1 MARSSPAPTPSSLII
16 DDSLEMNAARHSHYV
31 PIWYQKRFLTEDS
44 DRLHYLDLAPDSN
57 RLSDGRLVTMNA
69 ESRRHPSKCFYQT
82 DLYTTF
88 FGPFINDQIERRLF
102 GAIDSSGARAVRA
115 FASDDPALWRHH
127 FSNFFSY
134 IDSQKTRTPK
144 GLDWIQSQFP
154 RLDQNEL
161 MLEMQAIHTM
171 HCTIWAQGVREIVS
185 AEASGT
191 KFIVTD
197 HPATV
202 YNPACPP
209 HCTDCTYP
217 LDPSIA
223 LKGSRTIF
231 PLDKNRCLIL
241 SNYEYVRDP
250 GRQDPA
256 EKRSHA
262 RFGTSTVVRT
272 DALIR
277 SRTLADHEVQQINV
291 VLKSRAHRYIAAAER
306 EWLFPEEHVT
316 EDWAGIDSVLLPP
329 ATELYRFGGELY
341 WGRKGGTTYFQ
352 DAFGRTAPENTYLK
366 KPLPKKKLRP
376 NEPCGC
382 GSGRKFKRCCR
393 HKKHNQ
399 RPSWNF
405 KSIRERNLFLYN
417 AVEKIL
423 GLNKDKTW
431 DDVRRELTPD
441 QVAEIH
447 RVYAFLWPRDTDIY
461 SLLPKPDGQ
470 CRALYTGMID
480 PTTIPGFALGS
491 APLFDEILIQQPFVN
506 PAEVKP
512 DFSPVHSPH
521 LYRQHTLKNVFLLFV
536 LMTYI
541 DAGFV
546 NFFPDPCVFDEH
558 LLKQMMQMAQARSG
572 DVRLD
577 AAEEDILMGMARDDY
592 HRAIRSMPRESQKKW
607 LASTVQAM
615 GEMAQGIHE
624 TLFEAILDLMQEQHQ
639 KDPFALL
646 QDGDPHAKE
655 GQLMI
660 RSMAPNL
667 EMSFVVAQATG
678 SMLITDQP
686 YRWKEITAA
695 RNIPTTRNANPW
707 DHLAESISSLN
718 YQLDANPET
727 NFSNRSDG
735 SYATVRNAFRRIL
748 QATTSESGPP
758 NHEVVAHLEK
768 AFLTSH
774 QKADQTN
781 QIPGSCPFEAKI
793 ACRIPHGG
801 FVNKSAHRLLLTSG
815 VESKLDSIPVA
826 LFISEA

>member
-1 MARSSPAPTPSSLII
+1 
-16 DDSLEMNAARHSHYV
+16 MNAARDSHYV
-31 PIWYQKRFLTEDS
+31 PIWYQKRFLTESS
-44 DRLHYLDLAPDSN
+44 DRLHYLDLAPDSK

-82 DLYTTF
+82 DIYTTF
-88 FGPFINDQIERRLF
+88 FGPFINDEIERRLF
-102 GAIDSSGARAVRA
+102 GALDSFGARAVRA
-115 FASDDPALWRHH
+115 YASDDRALWRRHY
-127 FSNFFSY
+127 SNFFSY

-154 RLDQNEL
+154 SLSQTEL
-161 MLEMQAIHTM
+161 MFEMQAIHTM

-185 AEASGT
+185 AKSSST

-197 HPATV
+197 HPVTV
-202 YNPACPP
+202 YNPAFPP
-209 HCTDCTYP
+209 HSADCSYP

-262 RFGTSTVVRT
+262 RFGTSTVVHT
-272 DALIR
+272 EALIR
-277 SRTLADHEVQQINV
+277 SRSLGDDEVQRINV
-291 VLKSRAHRYIAAAER
+291 VLKSRARRYIAAAER

-316 EDWAGIDSVLLPP
+316 KDWAEIDSVLLPP
-329 ATELYRFGGELY
+329 TAELYRFGGELF
-341 WGRKGGTTYFQ
+341 WGRNDGTTYFQ
-352 DAFGRTAPENTYLK
+352 DAFGRSAPENTYLK
-366 KPLPKKKLRP
+366 KPLPTKKLRP
-376 NEPCGC
+376 YEPCGC
-382 GSGRKFKRCCR
+382 GSGKKFKRCCR
-393 HKKHNQ
+393 NKKHNQ

-405 KSIRERNLFLYN
+405 KSIRERNLFLCN
-417 AVEKIL
+417 AVEDIL
-423 GLNKDKTW
+423 GLNKGKTW

-447 RVYAFLWPRDTDIY
+447 RVYAFFWPRDTDIY

-470 CRALYTGMID
+470 CRALYTGIID

-506 PAEVKP
+506 PGEVKP
-512 DFSPVHSPH
+512 DFSPVDSPH

-536 LMTYI
+536 LMPYI

-558 LLKQMMQMAQARSG
+558 LFKQMMEMAEARSG
-572 DVRLD
+572 DVQLD
-577 AAEEDILMGMARDDY
+577 AAEEGVLMGMARDDY
-592 HRAIRSMPRESQKKW
+592 YRAIRSMPRESQKKW
-607 LASTVQAM
+607 LRSTVQNM
-615 GEMAQGIHE
+615 GEMAQGIDE
-624 TLFEAILDLMQEQHQ
+624 TLFEAILDLMQEQH
-639 KDPFALL
+639 KEDPFALL
-646 QDGDPHAKE
+646 QDDDPHAKE

-686 YRWKEITAA
+686 YRWKEITAP
-695 RNIPTTRNANPW
+695 RNIPTTKSANRW
-707 DHLAESISSLN
+707 HHLAESISSLS
-718 YQLDANPET
+718 YLLDANPGT
-727 NFSNRSDG
+727 NFFNRSNG
-735 SYATVRNAFRRIL
+735 SYASVRNAFRRIL
-748 QATTSESGPP
+748 QETTSGTGPP
-758 NHEVVAHLEK
+758 NHEVVARLEK
-768 AFLTSH
+768 GFLTSY
-774 QKADQTN
+774 QKQGPMN
-781 QIPGSCPFEAKI
+781 QVVASHLFEAKI
-793 ACRIPHGG
+793 DCRIPHGG

-815 VESKLDSIPVA
+815 VEQKLDALPAA